1 MYYWS
6 DSKTD
11 MTVWPGKKMEET
23 EKNIYSYTLPDGVEY
38 IIFNDGDETQT
49 RDIKLDNKNRKFQ
62 NTSEK
67 DSDGH
72 YYVENWDGE
81 KLDTAAANE
90 GIKENINK
98 AVDLVESVLGSE
110 KMSNYK
116 KRDDKYLVVNFDW
129 DEKDNTNKRP
139 EQEME
144 LDISFDGCHIT
155 KGTMVTELLS
165 NGFELEHPDRN
176 IQAGYSERP
185 ISCKNN
191 SSGREIELRLA
202 NSSNE
207 DKKYKDCEISGIT
220 FMRNCQGVSYKGLTK
235 DSSLEDVINK
245 LGIPA
250 TIGPSPITVN
260 GKENSDDAFI
270 ILSYGKYQESQMQI
284 KLAYDPVQNTAKI
297 IDMDYNNTDSIENNN
312 DY

>member
-1 MYYWS
+1 MKKVLVAGGAGYIGSHICVELINEGYEPFVIDNLYNS
-6 DSKTD
+6 SELAIRRVEEIT
-11 MTVWPGKKMEET
+11 GKKVPFYRADFL
-23 EKNIYSYTLPDGVEY
+23 NADRI
-38 IIFNDGDETQT
+38 
-49 RDIKLDNKNRKFQ
+49 
-62 NTSEK
+62 SE
-67 DSDGH
+67 
-72 YYVENWDGE
+72 
-81 KLDTAAANE
+81 
-90 GIKENINK
+90 I
-98 AVDLVESVLGSE
+98 
-110 KMSNYK
+110 
-116 KRDDKYLVVNFDW
+116 
-129 DEKDNTNKRP
+129 
-139 EQEME
+139 
-144 LDISFDGCHIT
+144 
-155 KGTMVTELLS
+155 
-165 NGFELEHPDRN
+165 FELEHPDRN

-250 TIGPSPITVN
+250 TAASSPITVN

-297 IDMDYNNTDSIENNN
+297 IDMDYNNTDFIENNN
-312 DY
+312 D